1 MKIRHL
7 LFIVIPLLFIALS
20 AISLLLF
27 NSSHRVNESYAQF
40 QARLLLYETINEQAQ
55 QSVKLADQWLN
66 YRQIQLLSDLQDS
79 SAGLAAS
86 LEQAQNDYPAGNA
99 VADALSLQQLIIS
112 FQQIEQHFLST
123 AAEEDTLLLRGYLDE
138 AQQLASFISQE
149 CYTLIGLEL
158 SSYQDRYNII
168 LQQVANMR
176 VAGIVLLLSMLLLSL
191 WLAYIISKSIS
202 TPIQQ
207 LVTTA
212 EGISQGNL
220 DQQITQYHKKS
231 DFYSL
236 ANAFTHMQTALKEQI
251 ATEKQALEKDKQL
264 KEMELEVLK
273 SQINPHFLFNSL
285 NVVSKLALI
294 EGAEQTSDLTVAISN
309 LLRYNLK
316 QLDTPVPLRDEVKHA
331 NDYVYIQQAR
341 YRDRVQFQLDID
353 QNQLDTTVPVLTL
366 QPILENIFVHGI
378 EQLEHGARITL
389 RIYGDDQ
396 YTWITISDNG
406 KGMDEETVEQLL
418 QYQQGFRSSKPAPT
432 GQSTGLGTHNVFR
445 RLQLLYGDQHGVEIE
460 SRLGEGTAITLRIP
474 RGV

>member
-7 LFIVIPLLFIALS
+7 LFIVIPLLFVAYS

-27 NSSHRVNESYAQF
+27 HSSHRVNESYAQF
-40 QARLLLYETINEQAQ
+40 QARLLIYETINEQAQ
-55 QSVKLADQWLN
+55 QSVQLADQWLN

-86 LEQAQNDYPAGNA
+86 LEQAQSYYPAGNA
-99 VADALSLQQLIIS
+99 VAEALSLQQLIIS
-112 FQQIEQHFLST
+112 FQQIEQHFLNT
-123 AAEEDTLLLRGYLDE
+123 EEDTLLLRGYLDE

-176 VAGIVLLLSMLLLSL
+176 IAGIVLLLSMLLLSL

-202 TPIQQ
+202 TPIQE

-220 DQQITQYHKKS
+220 EQQITQYHKKS

-236 ANAFTHMQTALKEQI
+236 ANAFTHMQGALKEQI

-341 YRDRVQFQLDID
+341 FRDRVQFHLDID

-378 EQLEHGARITL
+378 EKLEHGAKINL

-396 YTWITISDNG
+396 FTWITISDNG
-406 KGMDEETVEQLL
+406 KGMDEETVSQLL
-418 QYQQGFRSSKPAPT
+418 HYEQGFYSSKPAT

-460 SRLGEGTAITLRIP
+460 SKLGEGTAITMRIP
-474 RGV
+474 RGA